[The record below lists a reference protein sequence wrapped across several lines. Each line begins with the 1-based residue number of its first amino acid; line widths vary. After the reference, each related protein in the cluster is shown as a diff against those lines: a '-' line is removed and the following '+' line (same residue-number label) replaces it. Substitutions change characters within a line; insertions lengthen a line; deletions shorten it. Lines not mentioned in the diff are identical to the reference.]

1 MALTAGTKL
10 RTSNLAGV
18 VARAV
23 RTTVS
28 ANAAS
33 STDVAVLRLS
43 NILLLNGQEY
53 SIRTSCLAP
62 NSSVSGDIVRVEVRY
77 RTDGTDA
84 SITDTILPGSQ
95 AFSQVGS
102 ATPTITLD
110 CEYVPPGTQTLSV
123 LLCVAR
129 FSGTGNCTLFAD
141 GTART
146 IELKVISN
154 GSSVLDTG
162 SGNTL

>member
-23 RTTVS
+23 RTTI
-28 ANAAS
+28 
-33 STDVAVLRLS
+33 STGSTSTTDIPVLSLS
-43 NILLLNGQEY
+43 NILMLSGQEY

-62 NSSVSGDIVRVEVRY
+62 NGGATDVARVQIRYNTSGS
-77 RTDGTDA
+77 TA
-84 SITDTILPGSQ
+84 SISDPILPGGQ
-95 AFSQVGS
+95 GFGIGNGS
-102 ATPTITLD
+102 GFTPLTLD
-110 CEYVPPGTQTLSV
+110 CEYIPGSTQVVSL

-129 FSGTGNCTLFAD
+129 SSGSGTVTLYAD
-141 GTART
+141 GTRT
-146 IELKVISN
+146 IELKVIAN
-154 GSSVLDTG
+154 GLSVLDTG

>member
-23 RTTVS
+23 RTTTS

-43 NILLLNGQEY
+43 NVLLLNGQEY

-62 NSSVSGDIVRVEVRY
+62 NSSVSGDVVRVEVRY

-84 SITDTILPGSQ
+84 GVGDTVLPGSQ
-95 AFSQVGS
+95 AFSLVGS

-110 CEYVPPGTQTLSV
+110 CEYVPGATQTLSV

-129 FSGTGNCTLFAD
+129 SAGTGNCTLFAD
-141 GTART
+141 GTQRT